1 MSQLL
6 RAILFDLDN
15 TLYHPD
21 CGLQEAGDRRFN
33 RWIAENLGM
42 SPAQAD
48 ALRVRTWRQ
57 YGATARGLQAEFGVD
72 PREVYEYAVNGLAP
86 DLHLQPWPELGEML
100 ARLPVARYVF
110 TNATGVYADKVL
122 RSLGVRE
129 QFNGIFDIEDSGWL
143 PKPAPGIYR
152 NIVSRLGLA
161 PSQIALVED
170 NPANLLPA
178 KDLGMLAVLVGE
190 DGTASGCD
198 LQVAGILELDRAL
211 REAGVM
217 R

>member
-15 TLYHPD
+15 TLYHPG

-86 DLHLQPWPELGEML
+86 DRHLQPWPELGEML

-110 TNATGVYADKVL
+110 TNATRVYADKVL
-122 RSLGVRE
+122 GSLGVRE

-143 PKPAPGIYR
+143 PKPDPGIYR
-152 NIVSRLGLA
+152 SVVSRLGFA
-161 PSQIALVED
+161 PPQIALVED
-170 NPANLLPA
+170 NPANLVPA
-178 KDLGMLAVLVGE
+178 RELGMLGVLVGE
-190 DGTASGCD
+190 QDILCECD
-198 LQVAGILELDRAL
+198 VQVASILELGRAL

-217 R
+217 P